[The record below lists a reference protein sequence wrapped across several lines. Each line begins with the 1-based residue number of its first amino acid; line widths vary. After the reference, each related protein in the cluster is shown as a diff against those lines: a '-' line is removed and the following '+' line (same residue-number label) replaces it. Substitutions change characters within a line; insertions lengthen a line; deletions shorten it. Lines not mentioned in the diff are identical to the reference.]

1 MDEPNRDEQ
10 PQASTDAAA
19 LPRASARTPAGR
31 LVRAMEHHHPGW
43 LVEHALGAGWIWAAF
58 WVALLFVA
66 DHFALH
72 AVIWVVLVVI
82 AVLPSFA
89 ATVVVLSETPHSHL
103 ERPESVL
110 SHFFGRFAGYTFA
123 FVAWTISVVLS
134 ATIAAQLQ
142 SEGKGSENATLGIGA
157 SWLLAAVPV
166 VVLFLWLVLTFR
178 YAWYLARLR
187 GWSAR
192 PKRTRLP
199 DGFLEGTPRTHAVVV
214 GLAHPGLLA
223 VTGSLAVLLASALWV
238 DDVTIHIV

>member
-1 MDEPNRDEQ
+1 MDEANQEQ
-10 PQASTDAAA
+10 HTTPQPARIP
-19 LPRASARTPAGR
+19 PRARAHRIAAG
-31 LVRAMEHHHPGW
+31 MEDRHPTW
-43 LVEHALGAGWIWAAF
+43 LVEHALAAGWIWAAF

-66 DHFALH
+66 DHFDLH

-89 ATVVVLSETPHSHL
+89 ATIVVLSQTPRSHL

-110 SHFFGRFAGYTFA
+110 AHFFGRFAGYTFA
-123 FVAWTISVVLS
+123 FLAWTISVVLS

-142 SEGKGSENATLGIGA
+142 NAGKDNETATLGIGA
-157 SWLLAAVPV
+157 GWVLAAVPV

-178 YAWYLARLR
+178 YAWYLSRLR
-187 GWSAR
+187 GWRAH

-199 DGFLEGTPRTHAVVV
+199 KGFLEGMPRTHALVV

-223 VTGSLAVLLASALWV
+223 VTGSLAVLLAAGLWV
-238 DDVTIHIV
+238 DDVTIHII